1 VAKKPGLTILAVSL
15 AAALAACGD
24 TPAGEALRSLAP
36 GAAEPR
42 AEAASPAPQGPGLM
56 LLSPRRVLLVL
67 VSEAGDRRLWRG
79 AGNVALATE
88 GARVV
93 ATAGL
98 ARMVMATRFDGPDPL
113 DDPRALVGQEAR
125 ARRTVD
131 LSGADREPGSMRFG
145 VALDCTLR
153 GQAEAG
159 WILVEERCRGGGL
172 NFTNRY
178 WAEATSGTVRRSEQ
192 WAGDGIGPLVIE
204 ARGA

>member
-1 VAKKPGLTILAVSL
+1 MAKKPGLTILAVSL
-15 AAALAACGD
+15 ATALAACGD

-36 GAAEPR
+36 SATETEAGAP
-42 AEAASPAPQGPGLM
+42 SPAPQGAGLM
-56 LLSPRRVLLVL
+56 LLAPRRVLLVP
-67 VSEAGDRRLWRG
+67 VSEAGDRRVWRG
-79 AGNVALATE
+79 VGNVALATE

-113 DDPRALVGQEAR
+113 DDPRALLGREAR

-153 GQAEAG
+153 GQPEAG

-172 NFTNRY
+172 SFTNRF
-178 WAEATSGTVRRSEQ
+178 WAEAASGTVRRSEQ
-192 WAGDGIGPLVIE
+192 WAGDGLPLLVIE
-204 ARGA
+204 IR